1 MPWYGGFREYVPVA
15 ERRAKARRQMDRLRK
30 QGQTIEPVE
39 IEGRT
44 IARSFWGKGWCDHLE
59 SFSDFS
65 NRLPRGR
72 TYARNGSVCHLG
84 IKPGFIEAR
93 VAGSRLYQVT
103 IGISSLDTRSW
114 GKIKRRCAGQIGS
127 MLELLQGK
135 LSDRVM
141 AVVADRQSGLFP
153 KPGQI
158 SLDCSCPDWA
168 AMCKH
173 VAAVLYGVGNRLDT
187 QPELLFTLRGVDPQ
201 ELIAADLD
209 LPAHAETGAR
219 TLADDQLADV
229 FGIELEDSSP
239 PDTAGSTN
247 DASTRPTG
255 KSGTRSAGK
264 HQSRATNRKRTNA
277 QAKPRSRA
285 EDARGKSS
293 RAGKAATASATT
305 KRSTSR
311 TSSETARRN
320 GRPALRP
327 TGKSVARLRR
337 RTGLT
342 RVQFARQ
349 LDVSPASVA
358 RWESAAGRLK
368 LQQRCLNALAD
379 LKHDLDGR

>member
-44 IARSFWGKGWCDHLE
+44 IARSFWGKGWCEHLE

-93 VAGSRLYQVT
+93 VAGSHLYQVT
-103 IGISSLDTRSW
+103 IGIAKLDTKPW
-114 GKIKRRCAGQIGS
+114 EEIKRRCAGQIGS

-135 LSDRVM
+135 LSDQVM
-141 AVVADRQSGLFP
+141 AVVADRQTGLFP

-158 SLDCSCPDWA
+158 NFACTCPDWA
-168 AMCKH
+168 TMCKH
-173 VAAVLYGVGNRLDT
+173 VAAVLYGVGNRLDA
-187 QPELLFTLRGVDPQ
+187 QPELLFTLHNVDPQ
-201 ELIAADLD
+201 ELIAADLS
-209 LPAHAETGAR
+209 LPDRAESGAR
-219 TLADDQLADV
+219 TLTDDQLADV

-247 DASTRPTG
+247 DAPTQPTG
-255 KSGTRSAGK
+255 KSRTKSTSKSQSKATTRTK
-264 HQSRATNRKRTNA
+264 TNA
-277 QAKPRSRA
+277 MAKLRSRA
-285 EDARGKSS
+285 KDERRKTC

-305 KRSTSR
+305 KRSTSQTR
-311 TSSETARRN
+311 SEGARRN
-320 GRPALRP
+320 GRPTIRP

-337 RTGLT
+337 RAGLT
-342 RVQFARQ
+342 QVQFAER
-349 LDVSPASVA
+349 LGVSPASVA
-358 RWESAAGRLK
+358 RWEAVAGRLK

-379 LKHDLDGR
+379 LKHDLDNR